1 MNKKEKLLLFTD
13 LSPRL
18 PYGVRVNF
26 KENRYDSRK
35 WKISTLYA
43 PSYNQSGILID
54 TDHDGWIDYVEYKGC
69 GMSTGSRPLHL
80 GEVLPY
86 LRPMS
91 SMTEEEFQELHSMCP
106 HSAFNKTNVPGWI
119 IGISGSDYGRI
130 SRIDE
135 ISKLIDWLNKH
146 YFDYRGLIDKGL
158 ALEAPEGMY
167 EKAW

>member
-1 MNKKEKLLLFTD
+1 MNKKEKLLLLTD

-43 PSYNQSGILID
+43 PSYDQSGILID

-91 SMTEEEFQELHSMCP
+91 SMTKEERQEYE
-106 HSAFNKTNVPGWI
+106 KTCFFSNE
-119 IGISGSDYGRI
+119 IGYINTLESY
-130 SRIDE
+130 
-135 ISKLIDWLNKH
+135 DWLNKH
-146 YFDYRGLIDKGL
+146 HFDYRGLIEKGL
-158 ALEAPEGMY
+158 ALRAPEGMY

>member
-1 MNKKEKLLLFTD
+1 MNKEEKLLLLTD

-26 KENRYDSRK
+26 KENGYDSHK

-43 PSYNQSGILID
+43 PSYNQSGVLID

-91 SMTEEEFQELHSMCP
+91 SMTTDERYYYRQLQRYS
-106 HSAFNKTNVPGWI
+106 V
-119 IGISGSDYGRI
+119 DYGEVTHYDTYE
-130 SRIDE
+130 S
-135 ISKLIDWLNKH
+135 IDWLNKH
-146 YFDYRGLIDKGL
+146 HFDYRGLIRKGL
-158 ALEAPEGMY
+158 ALRAPEGMY

>member
-1 MNKKEKLLLFTD
+1 MNKEEKLLLLTD

-26 KENRYDSRK
+26 KENGYDSHK

-91 SMTEEEFQELHSMCP
+91 SMAEEERKEYNDIVKNIIDFYDCP
-106 HSAFNKTNVPGWI
+106 KSKEICFFI
-119 IGISGSDYGRI
+119 I
-130 SRIDE
+130 
-135 ISKLIDWLNKH
+135 LIDWLNAH

-158 ALEAPEGMY
+158 ALEAPKGMY
-167 EKAW
+167 V

>member
-1 MNKKEKLLLFTD
+1 MNKKEKLLLLTD

-18 PYGVRVNF
+18 PYGVRVSF
-26 KENRYDSRK
+26 KENGYDSRK

-43 PSYNQSGILID
+43 PSYDQNGILID

-91 SMTEEEFQELHSMCP
+91 SMTVDERYYYRQLQRYS
-106 HSAFNKTNVPGWI
+106 
-119 IGISGSDYGRI
+119 
-130 SRIDE
+130 IDFGE
-135 ISKLIDWLNKH
+135 VTHYDTYESIDWLNKH
-146 YFDYRGLIDKGL
+146 HFDYRGLIRKGL
-158 ALEAPEGMY
+158 ALRAPEGMY

>member
-1 MNKKEKLLLFTD
+1 MNKKEKLLLLTD

-26 KENRYDSRK
+26 KENRYDSHK

-91 SMTEEEFQELHSMCP
+91 SMTEEERKEYNDIVKNTIDFYNCP
-106 HSAFNKTNVPGWI
+106 KSE
-119 IGISGSDYGRI
+119 
-130 SRIDE
+130 E
-135 ISKLIDWLNKH
+135 ICFFIMLIDWLNKH
-146 YFDYRGLIDKGL
+146 HFDYRGLIRMGL
-158 ALEAPEGMY
+158 ALRAPEGMY